1 MVKTIIVIDVDGG
14 GGGEV
19 MIRMV
24 TSRASVGAP
33 NVLFTNAICITNR
46 NTIEIQCVEIEMK
59 NKYNRNTIEV
69 K

>member
-1 MVKTIIVIDVDGG
+1 MVKTIIVIVDGG

-33 NVLFTNAICITNR
+33 NVLFTNTICTNR
-46 NTIEIQCVEIEMK
+46 NTIEMQCVEMEIK
-59 NKYNRNTIEV
+59 INTI
-69 K
+69 KIL

>member
-1 MVKTIIVIDVDGG
+1 MKTIIVIDVDGG

-33 NVLFTNAICITNR
+33 NVLFTNTICITNR
-46 NTIEIQCVEIEMK
+46 NTIEIQCVEIEI
-59 NKYNRNTIEV
+59 RINTI
-69 K
+69 KIL

>member
-1 MVKTIIVIDVDGG
+1 MVKTIIVIVDGG

-24 TSRASVGAP
+24 RSRASVGAP